1 MCGRGSCCPESG
13 PWCRAFAGGQAYA
26 DGVKHTR
33 MDSLLLAGVG
43 TLAVHEIAYVP
54 GSIGTSITGGEGVSH
69 AHIPLLW
76 GIGGSVAILALIH
89 YVVRSLR
96 SRTGERFVDPRW
108 LGLTMGALY
117 VSQEAAERAV
127 SGSPA
132 VSLLTE
138 WVLWVGLLA
147 VPLVAW
153 MLARLVRCIVEFAG
167 HVETPRRIPAAAPP
181 ISRPVA
187 AILRPAL
194 SRLEHVLSRRGPPV
208 VAAH

>member
-1 MCGRGSCCPESG
+1 
-13 PWCRAFAGGQAYA
+13 
-26 DGVKHTR
+26 

-54 GSIGTSITGGEGVSH
+54 GSIGTSVTGGEGVSH

-76 GIGGSVAILALIH
+76 GVGGSIAILALIH

-96 SRTGERFVDPRW
+96 SRSGDRFVDPRW
-108 LGLTMGALY
+108 LGLSIGALY
-117 VSQEAAERAV
+117 ISQEAAERAM

-138 WVLWVGLLA
+138 WVLWVGLIA

-153 MLARLVRCIVEFAG
+153 VLARLVRCIVEFAG
-167 HVETPRRIPAAAPP
+167 HRETADRLPTLAPP
-181 ISRPVA
+181 VIRPVA
-187 AILRPAL
+187 ATLRPAV
-194 SRLEHVLSRRGPPV
+194 SRLDHVLSRRGPPV

>member
-1 MCGRGSCCPESG
+1 MPRAGAGRTLG
-13 PWCRAFAGGQAYA
+13 A
-26 DGVKHTR
+26 VKHTR

-54 GSIGTSITGGEGVSH
+54 GSIGTSVTGEGVSH

-76 GIGGSVAILALIH
+76 GLGGSIAILALIQ

-96 SRTGERFVDPRW
+96 SRTGERVVDPRW

-117 VSQEAAERAV
+117 ISQEAAERAL

-153 MLARLVRCIVEFAG
+153 VLARLVRCIVEFAG
-167 HVETPRRIPAAAPP
+167 QVEAPRRQPTSTPP
-181 ISRPVA
+181 LVRPVSVA
-187 AILRPAL
+187 LRPAL
-194 SRLEHVLSRRGPPV
+194 SRLDHVLSRRGPPA
-208 VAAH
+208 VATH

>member
-1 MCGRGSCCPESG
+1 
-13 PWCRAFAGGQAYA
+13 
-26 DGVKHTR
+26 

-54 GSIGTSITGGEGVSH
+54 GSIGTSVAGGEGVSH

-76 GIGGSVAILALIH
+76 GIGGSIAILALIQ

-96 SRTGERFVDPRW
+96 SRSGDRVVDARW

-117 VSQEAAERAV
+117 ISQEAAERAI

-138 WVLWVGLLA
+138 WVLWVGLVA

-153 MLARLVRCIVEFAG
+153 VLARLVRCIVEFAG
-167 HVETPRRIPAAAPP
+167 QVERPRRAPTAAPP
-181 ISRPVA
+181 AVCPAVA
-187 AILRPAL
+187 TFRPAL
-194 SRLEHVLSRRGPPV
+194 SRLDHVLSRRGPPV
-208 VAAH
+208 VAAY

>member
-1 MCGRGSCCPESG
+1 MASVAIRPKSG
-13 PWCRAFAGGQAYA
+13 PLCCDWAQWRAYPG
-26 DGVKHTR
+26 DVKHTR

-54 GSIGTSITGGEGVSH
+54 GSIGTSIAGGDGVSH

-76 GIGGSVAILALIH
+76 GVGGSIAILALIQ

-96 SRTGERFVDPRW
+96 SRSGERFVDPRW

-117 VSQEAAERAV
+117 ISQEAAERAL

-132 VSLLTE
+132 ISLLTE
-138 WVLWVGLLA
+138 WVLWAGLLA

-153 MLARLVRCIVEFAG
+153 VLARLVRCIVDFAG
-167 HVETPRRIPAAAPP
+167 KVETRRRAPTSAPP
-181 ISRPVA
+181 VARPVVPT
-187 AILRPAL
+187 LRPAL
-194 SRLEHVLSRRGPPV
+194 ARLDHVLSRRGPPLV
-208 VAAH
+208 VSH

>member
-1 MCGRGSCCPESG
+1 
-13 PWCRAFAGGQAYA
+13 
-26 DGVKHTR
+26 

-54 GSIGTSITGGEGVSH
+54 GSIGTSVAGGEAVSH

-76 GIGGSVAILALIH
+76 GIGGSIAILALIQ

-96 SRTGERFVDPRW
+96 SRAGDRFVDARW

-117 VSQEAAERAV
+117 ISQEAAERAM

-153 MLARLVRCIVEFAG
+153 LLARLVRCIVEFAA
-167 HVETPRRIPAAAPP
+167 HVETPRRAPTAAPP
-181 ISRPVA
+181 VIRPVA
-187 AILRPAL
+187 FTLRPAL
-194 SRLEHVLSRRGPPV
+194 SRLDHVLSRRGPPV
-208 VAAH
+208 IAAH

>member
-1 MCGRGSCCPESG
+1 M
-13 PWCRAFAGGQAYA
+13 GQAYA
-26 DGVKHTR
+26 WGVKHTR

-76 GIGGSVAILALIH
+76 GVGGSIAIVALIH

-96 SRTGERFVDPRW
+96 SRTGDRFVDPRW

-117 VSQEAAERAV
+117 VSQEAAERAL

-138 WVLWVGLLA
+138 WVLWLGLLA
-147 VPLVAW
+147 VPLVSW
-153 MLARLVRCIVEFAG
+153 LLARLVRCIVDFAG
-167 HVETPRRIPAAAPP
+167 QVETPRRAPVGAAPIVRP
-181 ISRPVA
+181 APVRLRPV
-187 AILRPAL
+187 L
-194 SRLEHVLSRRGPPV
+194 SRLQHVLSRRGPPA